1 MMGMRVGVS
10 MILVE
15 SCCLGGAS
23 YKASLGGLRRIEQG
37 LALPLMIHASI
48 TTYMY
53 SSITPTTICHG
64 RTSTTISNHFS
75 QSNHLT

>member
-1 MMGMRVGVS
+1 MIMQYSRSCLMKRLTNDGRVGVS

-37 LALPLMIHASI
+37 LALPLMIHA
-48 TTYMY
+48 
-53 SSITPTTICHG
+53 
-64 RTSTTISNHFS
+64 
-75 QSNHLT
+75 